1 MFPFVFLTLPLSS
14 PFTLQIVAFFE
25 QQQPAAS
32 SHKRT
37 QGSWGKRVVET
48 NSFAVGLLPPL
59 RLQVFHPPAP
69 GKLSPSIL
77 QGKRGSHPTPGEEK
91 RHGAIPGA
99 AQGTTGLGDAA
110 RVLLRHRAARNH
122 RQALGLV
129 PAPRSAAQP
138 PQRPDGSRREQS
150 RHQHES
156 NFIPG
161 KHDGSNKDLR
171 QH

>member
-99 AQGTTGLGDAA
+99 AQGTTGLGDAEGA
-110 RVLLRHRAARNH
+110 AAAPGCAKSPPSPGLGPSAALGGSAPAAPRRVTSRAVTPPTRVKLH
-122 RQALGLV
+122 PRQA
-129 PAPRSAAQP
+129 
-138 PQRPDGSRREQS
+138 
-150 RHQHES
+150 
-156 NFIPG
+156 
-161 KHDGSNKDLR
+161 
-171 QH
+171 